1 LDIVPAVVII
11 VGAVLVIALIFVGF
25 KWVKPESLRVSLK
38 WNSLE
43 LELRREQSAD
53 RPRRTVKRQ
62 QQLER

>member
-11 VGAVLVIALIFVGF
+11 VGVVLVIALIFVGF

-43 LELRREQSAD
+43 LELRREQWAD
-53 RPRRTVKRQ
+53 RPRRAVKR
-62 QQLER
+62 